1 MCVYVLFTDE
11 KYVLLILTPPPEM
24 SFEKSIQ
31 SIFWPYLCY

>member
-11 KYVLLILTPPPEM
+11 KYVLLILTPPEM